1 MKNKIKVGILGATGI
16 VGQNFGR
23 LLKDHPWFQ
32 VFDVAASP
40 DSAGKTYAE
49 AVSDRWYMPN
59 DIPPDLANLT
69 VRNVQDIDAI
79 PSDIACFFTA
89 MDLPVKED
97 TRQLE
102 FAYAQAGYA
111 VISNSSA
118 NRWTEDVPMIIP
130 EINPHHTEV
139 IKIQQ
144 EKRNLPASG
153 FVAVKPN
160 CSIQSYLVALKALA
174 DAGYPVN
181 KVQVTT
187 LQALS
192 GAGHAGL
199 TNPQWQKNVIPNIPG
214 EEFKTEQEPLKI
226 LGEVT
231 NSGILNFEDLVIDAT
246 CTRVPI
252 IDGHTAVVHASFKND
267 IPDLHS
273 IKKIWT
279 EFSADPQDLDLP
291 LAPKKPIIYLDEAD
305 RPQPKLDRD
314 VEKGMAVS
322 LGRLRKDTFFD
333 IRFVGL
339 SHNTIRG
346 AAGGAILAAELLV
359 KKGYINGA

>member
-1 MKNKIKVGILGATGI
+1 M
-16 VGQNFGR
+16 
-23 LLKDHPWFQ
+23 
-32 VFDVAASP
+32 P
-40 DSAGKTYAE
+40 D
-49 AVSDRWYMPN
+49 
-59 DIPPDLANLT
+59 DIPKDLAALT
-69 VRNVQDIDAI
+69 VRNVQNMD
-79 PSDIACFFTA
+79 DIANDITCFFSA
-89 MDLPVKED
+89 VDLSEKED

-102 FAYAQAGYA
+102 FTYAQAGYA
-111 VISNSSA
+111 VVSNSSA

-144 EKRNLPASG
+144 ENRNLPASG

-192 GAGHAGL
+192 GAGYAGL
-199 TNPQWQKNVIPNIPG
+199 SNPHWQKNVIPNISG
-214 EEFKTEQEPLKI
+214 EELKTEQEPLKI
-226 LGEVT
+226 LGTVT
-231 NSGILNFEDLVIDAT
+231 PSGISNFEDLTISAL
-246 CTRVPI
+246 CTRVPVV
-252 IDGHTAVVHASFKND
+252 DGHTAVVHASFENN
-267 IPDLHS
+267 IPDLDT

-279 EFSADPQDLDLP
+279 EFRADPQALSLP
-291 LAPKKPIIYLDEAD
+291 FAPQEPIIYLDEGD

-314 VEKGMAVS
+314 SDKGMAVTI
-322 LGRLRKDTFFD
+322 GRLENDTFFD

-339 SHNTIRG
+339 SHNTVRG
-346 AAGGAILAAELLV
+346 AAGGAILFAELLV
-359 KKGYINGA
+359 KKGYINGT